1 MKASSILTAVVLIAA
16 SGSALAQSDRGPRH
30 HDRHGSEFRQ
40 GLLEKFDANGDGEL
54 NETERETAREAV
66 RQYRE
71 AAREKKKAAILE
83 KFDANGDGELSGE
96 EREEAG
102 RAMRQFRNARDRGH
116 DRRGDRRGDRRHAM
130 KGHVLERFDANE
142 DGKLD
147 GTERAAAKAHFEQKK
162 AEIIEKFDAD
172 GSGKIDGDERKALG
186 DYLRAERERMRMD
199 INRDGQIDDKD
210 VQAATSRVAAGER
223 IPDFNK
229 DGESDALDV
238 NALIEQMKSE

>member
-40 GLLEKFDANGDGEL
+40 GLLEKFDADGDGEL
-54 NETERETAREAV
+54 NETERETARQAV
-66 RQYRE
+66 REYRE

-102 RAMRQFRNARDRGH
+102 RAMHQFRNARERGQ
-116 DRRGDRRGDRRHAM
+116 GRRGDRRHAM

-186 DYLRAERERMRMD
+186 DYLRAERERTRMD

-210 VQAATSRVAAGER
+210 VQAATSRVSAGER

-229 DGESDALDV
+229 DGQSDALDV
-238 NALIEQMKSE
+238 NALIEKMKSE